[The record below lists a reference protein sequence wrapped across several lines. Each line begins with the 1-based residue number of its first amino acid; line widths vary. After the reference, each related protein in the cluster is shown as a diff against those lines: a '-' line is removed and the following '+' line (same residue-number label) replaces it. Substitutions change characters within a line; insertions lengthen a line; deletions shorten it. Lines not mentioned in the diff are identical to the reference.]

1 MRRLLVLRAAL
12 ALLLLMMFVDGD
24 EGRRRCAVAIG
35 TVDGLARATRGGTV
49 PPFGRDERRD
59 TARIV

>member
-1 MRRLLVLRAAL
+1 VRRLLVLRAAL
-12 ALLLLMMFVDGD
+12 ALLLLMFVDGD
-24 EGRRRCAVAIG
+24 EGRRRCAVATG